1 MSVNAVDEQK
11 KFTTIN
17 TLTNATELSSA
28 IAMEVLN
35 KAFTRIDG
43 EVPTLDA
50 VRDVTIQRIK
60 TNHNL

>member
-17 TLTNATELSSA
+17 TLTNATELASA

-35 KAFTRIDG
+35 KAFSRIDG

>member
-17 TLTNATELSSA
+17 TLTNATELASA

>member
-1 MSVNAVDEQK
+1 MSVNAIDEQK

-17 TLTNATELSSA
+17 TLTNATELASA

-50 VRDVTIQRIK
+50 VRDVAIQRIK

>member
-17 TLTNATELSSA
+17 TLTNATELASA

-35 KAFTRIDG
+35 KAFTRIVG

-50 VRDVTIQRIK
+50 VRDVAIQRIK

>member
-35 KAFTRIDG
+35 KAFTRIVG